1 MGRLFTI
8 GHSTHDIDFFVS
20 LLKKFEIEAL
30 VDIRSTPYSK
40 MAQQFNQEGL
50 KNYLRKNN
58 IIYIYMGDLL
68 GARYS
73 DSNFLDENFIVDFE
87 KVFKKDTFLKGIA
100 RLYDGLS
107 KNFSISIMCSEL
119 YPIECHRFGMV
130 SRYISKDRE
139 DIKINHITKINKHS
153 SDISLNDFGLIK
165 QEDLENTM
173 LDNFK
178 ISKTTLFEEIKP
190 LELAYKLLNEKI
202 GYDAST
208 GTGDNI

>member
-107 KNFSISIMCSEL
+107 KNFSISIMSVTNVFPTAIFTSSQTSL
-119 YPIECHRFGMV
+119 YLSINIGSFLKPKYASHLGIFFATKYNGAIPIPPPTNATF
-130 SRYISKDRE
+130 
-139 DIKINHITKINKHS
+139 
-153 SDISLNDFGLIK
+153 
-165 QEDLENTM
+165 
-173 LDNFK
+173 
-178 ISKTTLFEEIKP
+178 P
-190 LELAYKLLNEKI
+190 
-202 GYDAST
+202 ST
-208 GTGDNI
+208 FS